1 MAGTECHLR
10 RWYDRE
16 PERAAASDDAPQA
29 IPDTGHEVRR
39 RAGDFA
45 AVTSSSTMFARAR
58 SFGTMEMPESKHE
71 AAYAMN
77 RFLASA
83 IGTMNALI
91 AIVLLATTV
100 LLFVLSINEGSGAST
115 VILIGGVLGTV
126 MLCGFIAILVD
137 IRVTLHDIR
146 DIANPRFHRDA
157 P

>member
-1 MAGTECHLR
+1 
-10 RWYDRE
+10 
-16 PERAAASDDAPQA
+16 
-29 IPDTGHEVRR
+29 
-39 RAGDFA
+39 
-45 AVTSSSTMFARAR
+45 
-58 SFGTMEMPESKHE
+58 MEMPESRHE

-126 MLCGFIAILVD
+126 MLCGLIAILDD
-137 IRVTLHDIR
+137 IRVTLHEIR
-146 DIANPRFHRDA
+146 DIANPRFPSGRIVDHGSTRESRVRSIVQTGTRFNLPLSRAMTRRA
-157 P
+157 PRPPAVRLRRRE